1 MKEQSEIKK
10 DTLRFAQSYI
20 SQDVY
25 IILEKSYDYL
35 SADKTLVKTW
45 TTYSDGRILTLSEN
59 WLVDNTVEL

>member
-10 DTLRFAQSYI
+10 DTLRFAQSYA

-35 SADKTLVKTW
+35 NLEKTLVKTW
-45 TTYSDGRILTLSEN
+45 TTYSNGLILTLSEN